1 MKRRMT
7 IAAIAAAGLASLAV
21 PASADD
27 TVGDASFATSLN
39 GANVAS
45 AAGDSDGSA
54 VAFLGVQGDQVS
66 FAIQFNDIAIPTRG
80 DLHQGVKGSNGDVKV
95 SFFTTRL
102 LTGRNSVSGTVRVTD
117 QKLLAN
123 LRTNPGDF
131 YIDLHNNQFPAG
143 AVRGQ
148 VHKLTSTIDM
158 RRALEQNFK
167 ASVIKG
173 VQIYAC
179 TQQADGTFA
188 FTQDNVQ
195 ASLQRGISHFFAN
208 PGPSGP
214 PEWRSDD
221 GSAVTGR
228 VISRTPNGNGNI
240 AELDLAATQVGQPDG
255 LLAQTNEIL
264 RLNTVGGVA
273 PAGPCDA
280 GTQPKA
286 EVPYQADYL
295 FVHAAS

>member
-1 MKRRMT
+1 
-7 IAAIAAAGLASLAV
+7 
-21 PASADD
+21 
-27 TVGDASFATSLN
+27 
-39 GANVAS
+39 
-45 AAGDSDGSA
+45 
-54 VAFLGVQGDQVS
+54 
-66 FAIQFNDIAIPTRG
+66 
-80 DLHQGVKGSNGDVKV
+80 
-95 SFFTTRL
+95 
-102 LTGRNSVSGTVRVTD
+102 
-117 QKLLAN
+117 
-123 LRTNPGDF
+123 
-131 YIDLHNNQFPAG
+131 
-143 AVRGQ
+143 
-148 VHKLTSTIDM
+148 VHKLTGNIDM
-158 RRALEQNFK
+158 RRALQQNFA

-188 FTQDNVQ
+188 FTQDNVR
-195 ASLQRGISHFFAN
+195 ASLQRGISHFFAD

-214 PEWRSDD
+214 PQWRADD

-228 VISRTPNGNGNI
+228 VISRTPNGDGNI

-255 LLAQTNEIL
+255 LLAQTDEIL

-280 GTQPKA
+280 GTQPKT